1 MVCLQRCYEKSLSRS
16 RAHTLMKCFYERLN
30 RGLCPLRAPT
40 SREKLYLDETKWW
53 KRVVWNLRCYT
64 DNLSQK
70 ILLTIK
76 KKLTGHSDKYLGFFF
91 FWTLLIQVYLF
102 TKQKQTH

>member
-76 KKLTGHSDKYLGFFF
+76 KKIN
-91 FWTLLIQVYLF
+91 WTQ
-102 TKQKQTH
+102 